1 MKLKEWARIIWVTA
15 MLSAAISFSSLAV
28 WQQDS
33 NGWAYQ
39 NDDGT
44 YPKGEWKQIDGS
56 WYYYTDANTMENLL
70 NQFSKVN

>member
-1 MKLKEWARIIWVTA
+1 MKLKEWARIIGVTA

-44 YPKGEWKQIDGS
+44 YPKGE
-56 WYYYTDANTMENLL
+56 
-70 NQFSKVN
+70 